1 MHSFVNDLQIFNLSD
16 SPYVQI
22 AQYGRGGLV
31 SFAQGGVASRTGI
44 GWRQGV
50 IISTPERRPKTSY
63 FTLFLYSVGFSPVS
77 LRNVRL
83 K

>member
-1 MHSFVNDLQIFNLSD
+1 MHSFVNDLQIFNLPD

-31 SFAQGGVASRTGI
+31 SFAQGGGGLPDGNRVAAGCDHFNA
-44 GWRQGV
+44 GV
-50 IISTPERRPKTSY
+50 KAKTSY
-63 FTLFLYSVGFSPVS
+63 FTRFLYSVGFSPVS